1 MQVKRLDFFFV
12 PFISINFCLLISV
25 NPLIFENTIFVVDQI
40 GRSGF
45 TIPYLDGS
53 LSISRAS
60 RTYPQYLIFKPS
72 MIATGCLLIIY
83 WMTTN
88 DIMREFSLSKK
99 NFYFK
104 YFGILS
110 AVFLMIHSIFLGLN
124 FDNDFLKLAK
134 RIFLVGFILFEL
146 FAQSLLIYNFY
157 KYKQKIKFFINS
169 FVLKLK
175 FILVGLLVLVAII
188 VSPILSSNDYTHLK
202 HALEWNYFL
211 GIILFYLLTSFFF
224 GGEPHKFLGFI

>member
-1 MQVKRLDFFFV
+1 MQVKRLDFFV

-211 GIILFYLLTSFFF
+211 GIILFYLLTSFFWRRTT
-224 GGEPHKFLGFI
+224 

>member
-1 MQVKRLDFFFV
+1 MREFTRICKLSAWIFFV
-12 PFISINFCLLISV
+12 PFISINFCLLVSV

-88 DIMREFSLSKK
+88 DIMREFSLNKK

-211 GIILFYLLTSFFF
+211 GIILFYLLTSFFWRRTT
-224 GGEPHKFLGFI
+224 

>member
-1 MQVKRLDFFFV
+1 MREFTRICKLSAWIFC
-12 PFISINFCLLISV
+12 SLYINKFLLTYFCK
-25 NPLIFENTIFVVDQI
+25 PTDFENTIFVVDQI

-99 NFYFK
+99 TF
-104 YFGILS
+104 ILS
-110 AVFLMIHSIFLGLN
+110 T
-124 FDNDFLKLAK
+124 
-134 RIFLVGFILFEL
+134 LVSY
-146 FAQSLLIYNFY
+146 Q
-157 KYKQKIKFFINS
+157 QFF
-169 FVLKLK
+169 
-175 FILVGLLVLVAII
+175 
-188 VSPILSSNDYTHLK
+188 
-202 HALEWNYFL
+202 
-211 GIILFYLLTSFFF
+211 
-224 GGEPHKFLGFI
+224 

>member
-1 MQVKRLDFFFV
+1 
-12 PFISINFCLLISV
+12 
-25 NPLIFENTIFVVDQI
+25 
-40 GRSGF
+40 
-45 TIPYLDGS
+45 
-53 LSISRAS
+53 
-60 RTYPQYLIFKPS
+60 

-157 KYKQKIKFFINS
+157 KYKQKLNS
-169 FVLKLK
+169 L
-175 FILVGLLVLVAII
+175 
-188 VSPILSSNDYTHLK
+188 
-202 HALEWNYFL
+202 
-211 GIILFYLLTSFFF
+211 
-224 GGEPHKFLGFI
+224 

>member
-1 MQVKRLDFFFV
+1 MIEFTRICKLSAWIFLI

-25 NPLIFENTIFVVDQI
+25 NPLIFENTIFIVDQI

-88 DIMREFSLSKK
+88 DIMKEFSLSKK
-99 NFYFK
+99 NFNFK

-124 FDNDFLKLAK
+124 FNNDFLKLAK

-188 VSPILSSNDYTHLK
+188 VSPILSSNDFTHLK
-202 HALEWNYFL
+202 HALEWNYCL
-211 GIILFYLLTSFFF
+211 GIILFYLLTSFFWRRTT
-224 GGEPHKFLGFI
+224 

>member
-1 MQVKRLDFFFV
+1 MREFTRICKLSAWIFFV

-88 DIMREFSLSKK
+88 DIMREFSLNKK

-211 GIILFYLLTSFFF
+211 GIILFYLLTSFFWRRTT
-224 GGEPHKFLGFI
+224 

>member
-1 MQVKRLDFFFV
+1 MREFTRICKLSAWIFFV

-104 YFGILS
+104 NFGILS

-211 GIILFYLLTSFFF
+211 GIILFYLLTSFFWRRTT
-224 GGEPHKFLGFI
+224 

>member
-1 MQVKRLDFFFV
+1 MREFTRICKLSAWIFFV

-211 GIILFYLLTSFFF
+211 GIILFYLLTSFFWRRTT
-224 GGEPHKFLGFI
+224 